1 MPFANPVH
9 RAGKPQD
16 GEPRF
21 ESPSDT
27 AGSALVEVLP
37 RQIVLAVLPSGN
49 FRGTRV
55 FELVPIMGVL
65 SPSGRRRRNAL

>member
-1 MPFANPVH
+1 M
-9 RAGKPQD
+9 
-16 GEPRF
+16 
-21 ESPSDT
+21 
-27 AGSALVEVLP
+27 VEVLP